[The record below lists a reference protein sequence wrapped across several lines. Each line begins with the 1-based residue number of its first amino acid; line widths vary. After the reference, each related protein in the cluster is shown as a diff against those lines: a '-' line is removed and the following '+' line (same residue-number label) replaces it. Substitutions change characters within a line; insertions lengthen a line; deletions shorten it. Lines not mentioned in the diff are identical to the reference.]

1 LFVVVPLF
9 VPCPA
14 RWLSSQRAFSF
25 LSGYCNKMLE
35 FYSRILS
42 GELPVFRLNIN
53 DRRQKHVEE
62 NRVALSMSYAM
73 SEDDAFRLLT
83 AEKRS
88 CFQRMKQLFYID
100 TAISSVLK

>member
-1 LFVVVPLF
+1 
-9 VPCPA
+9 
-14 RWLSSQRAFSF
+14 
-25 LSGYCNKMLE
+25 MLE

-83 AEKRS
+83 AEKRT
-88 CFQRMKQLFYID
+88 CFQRLKQEQLFYYTD
-100 TAISSVLK
+100 TAAISSVLK